1 MRLNILR
8 SRYKPVDTAE
18 LADKGMTKLMLYT
31 KESIVRALADD
42 ASPAA
47 PATAD
52 MSTQGGA

>member
-1 MRLNILR
+1 MNISR

-42 ASPAA
+42 ASAAA